1 MASASDENQ
10 AERTLPA
17 VARPS
22 DFNAIYRANVGL
34 VWRSL
39 RRAGVPES
47 MLEDATQEVFLVY
60 HRRRDEFEGASSVR
74 TWLLGIARGVAAN
87 VRRGQL
93 RFLRRLASRRDDPS
107 YPSDPNDPGADDPEI
122 RARRVEAGALVA
134 AFLATLTPSM
144 REVFEL
150 VEIEELKQRE
160 VAELLGISIN
170 TVGSRLRAGRAEFA
184 LYVQALGSKEA
195 ANG

>member
-1 MASASDENQ
+1 MPDFD
-10 AERTLPA
+10 A
-17 VARPS
+17 V
-22 DFNAIYRANVGL
+22 YRAHVGL

-60 HRRRDEFEGASSVR
+60 HRRRDGFEGASSIK

-87 VRRGQL
+87 VRRGQQ

-107 YPSDPNDPGADDPEI
+107 EPSGQLMEDPET
-122 RARRVEAGALVA
+122 RASRAEAEALVG
-134 AFLATLTPSM
+134 AFLATLSPPM

-150 VEIEELKQRE
+150 IEIEELKQRE
-160 VAELLGISIN
+160 VAEVLGISIN
-170 TVGSRLRAGRAEFA
+170 TVGSRLRAVRAEFA
-184 LYVQALGSKEA
+184 LYVRGLETKEV

>member
-1 MASASDENQ
+1 MSDEKPG
-10 AERTLPA
+10 ERTLPGVTA
-17 VARPS
+17 PP
-22 DFNAIYRANVGL
+22 DFDMVYRANVGL

-60 HRRRDEFEGASSVR
+60 HRRRDEFEQASSER

-87 VRRGQL
+87 VRRGQQ
-93 RFLRRLASRRDDPS
+93 RFLRRLASRRDEPS
-107 YPSDPNDPGADDPEI
+107 EPTADDPET
-122 RARRVEAGALVA
+122 RASRAEAGALIE
-134 AFLATLTPSM
+134 AFLATLAPAM

-150 VEIEELKQRE
+150 VEIEQLKQRE
-160 VAELLGISIN
+160 VAEVLGISIN
-170 TVGSRLRAGRAEFA
+170 TVGSRLRAVRAEFA
-184 LYVQALGSKEA
+184 LYVQALESKEA